1 MTASSPL
8 RQHINDALKT
18 AMLGKDQATVDACRL
33 INAKI
38 KDADIAAR
46 PKADAID
53 DGALLS
59 LLQGMVKSR
68 RESIELYQKGG
79 RAELAA
85 KEQAEIDVINRFL
98 PKQLSEAETKEIIKK
113 AIAETG
119 AASVKDM
126 GKVMGVLKTQYAGQV
141 DFSQAGNWVKD
152 ALNAA

>member
-1 MTASSPL
+1 MSIRT
-8 RQHINDALKT
+8 QFTDALKT
-18 AMLGKDQATVDACRL
+18 AMLGKDQSTVDAIRL

-53 DGALLS
+53 DASIMS

-85 KEQAEIDVINRFL
+85 KEQGEIDVIQRFL
-98 PKQLSEAETKEIIKK
+98 PKQMSETDAKAAIK
-113 AIAETG
+113 AIVSETG
-119 AASVKDM
+119 ATCIKDM
-126 GKVMGVLKTQYAGQV
+126 GKVMAALKERYAGQI
-141 DFSQAGNWVKD
+141 DFSQAGSWVKE
-152 ALNAA
+152 ALSATA

>member
-1 MTASSPL
+1 MSI
-8 RQHINDALKT
+8 RQQLTDALKT
-18 AMLGKDQATVDACRL
+18 AMIGKDQPTVDAIRL

-53 DGALLS
+53 DAGIMG
-59 LLQGMVKSR
+59 LLQSMVKSR

-85 KEQAEIDVINRFL
+85 KEQGEIDVIQRFL
-98 PKQLSEAETKEIIKK
+98 PQQMSETEAK
-113 AIAETG
+113 AAITAIIAETG

-126 GKVMGVLKTQYAGQV
+126 GKVMAALKERYAGQI
-141 DFSQAGNWVKD
+141 DFSQAGGWVKD
-152 ALNAA
+152 LLTAAA

>member
-1 MTASSPL
+1 MSL
-8 RQHINDALKT
+8 RQQLNDALKT
-18 AMLGKDQATVDACRL
+18 AMLGKDQATVDAVRL

-46 PKADAID
+46 PKADSID
-53 DGALLS
+53 DAGIMS

-85 KEQAEIDVINRFL
+85 KEQGEIDVIQKFL
-98 PKQLSEAETKEIIKK
+98 PQQMSEADAKAVIKTI
-113 AIAETG
+113 IAETG
-119 AASVKDM
+119 ATSVKDM
-126 GKVMGVLKTQYAGQV
+126 GKVMGALKERYAGQI
-141 DFSQAGNWVKD
+141 DFSQAGGWVKD